1 MATTTYNIPEAIK
14 AQKQF
19 CDKNEYP
26 CFAPGNGICW
36 SCHQNIYSEKGRTR
50 TGYDTQGI
58 SVESAA
64 GQLITSC
71 PFCNRSYCD

>member
-26 CFAPGNGICW
+26 CFAPGNGIYW
-36 SCHQNIYSEKGRTR
+36 SCHQNIYSENGRTR
-50 TGYDTQGI
+50 YGKKTHGI
-58 SVESAA
+58 SVESA
-64 GQLITSC
+64 GNYLITGC
-71 PFCNRSYCD
+71 PFCSRSYCE

>member
-36 SCHQNIYSEKGRTR
+36 SCHQNIYSEKGQTR
-50 TGYDTQGI
+50 YGKETHGY

-71 PFCNRSYCD
+71 PFCSRSYCD

>member
-14 AQKQF
+14 AQDWYCKT
-19 CDKNEYP
+19 KILP
-26 CFAPGNGICW
+26 RFAPGNGICW
-36 SCHQNIYSEKGRTR
+36 PCHQNIYSEKGRTR

-64 GQLITSC
+64 GQC
-71 PFCNRSYCD
+71 VVKKCNALAK